1 MEKSQ
6 YLPSQHKSMLGTSEK
21 IRKILEARTNYKTVF
36 YNIESTQEDM
46 FDRFRRINDLYVVH
60 GGTKPIK

>member
-6 YLPSQHKSMLGTSEK
+6 YSPSQHKSMLGTSKK
-21 IRKILEARTNYKTVF
+21 IRKILKARTKYKTVF

-46 FDRFRRINDLYVVH
+46 FDRFRKINDLYAVH
-60 GGTKPIK
+60 GGTKPMK